1 MIGRDNPD
9 FVLCTRCGKR
19 MTKDKSGLCSEC
31 RRKAQ
36 NRVLCKICGKH
47 MTVDPSDVCA
57 TCRREHAA
65 PAMRKMKKARP
76 EIGAEYIDDVI
87 QRTFDELTVLR
98 YYKDGRSFQEIA
110 NELGWTRHQVAST
123 LRKLLGA
130 RLFDSAHGNVIS
142 AVEKAPETDEG
153 EK

>member
-47 MTVDPSDVCA
+47 MTVDPSGVCA

-142 AVEKAPETDEG
+142 AVEKAPETDG
-153 EK
+153 LTT